1 MRVTG
6 TFVEFEDPLGD
17 VLEEITVVGYADYSA
32 FELIE
37 ELDKAGGGGVR
48 RMLDGTL
55 LSVFLFFFTTIL
67 FDLTFSNQLTLSA
80 SK

>member
-6 TFVEFEDPLGD
+6 TFVEFEDPLSD
-17 VLEEITVVGYADYSA
+17 VLEEITVVGYADYRA

-37 ELDKAGGGGVR
+37 ELDKGGWGKEDVR
-48 RMLDGTL
+48 WIL